1 MRQRLYLIILWAMA
15 TVLTVNAQESNVRQ
29 IYDQAENDYQIGR
42 IEQAMD
48 LLQDNMTSFSGNLKV
63 SVYRLLSLCNLGL
76 DNFEEA
82 ERYANLLLKEDP
94 YYTTSV
100 QDPQR
105 FSEMVATLKS
115 GLSST
120 ITTASSQ
127 EENLNEVPVPVTLIT
142 AEMIENSGA
151 QNLQEVL
158 AAFVPGMT
166 IVDCND
172 DINIAMRGIYSNG
185 QEKILFMLNGHR
197 MNSYCTNISSPD
209 YSMNLDKIKQ
219 IEVLRGPASS
229 LYGGVA
235 LTAVVNLI
243 TKQGADIDGVEAS
256 VAVGNYGQL
265 RGNFLFGK
273 RYYDIDIMVWGSL
286 YKAKGQSHHVS
297 IMDLIRGNTEGDVI
311 IGGIGDK
318 PSFELGLQL
327 KWGDVRFMYDTHFSQ
342 VQSPF
347 SMGYLH
353 TPYNIDAYNTFNG
366 IRPSFATQAHH
377 ADLSYQHRF
386 NKLNLTGTFRYD
398 NGDLTHYQVISDSI
412 VPAFTYLLGFN
423 NDNLA
428 FLDTVPGLSRY
439 INGQEQ
445 TLQGQLQADLN
456 YINNDSHQGTLSFG
470 AEYIHFKVDDARYLI
485 GYNFTDGLEASVL
498 SEFGKGRENSFN
510 AFLQLKHH
518 WRSFIIN
525 AGLRYDHML
534 DYNDDNIKE
543 FSPRVALIWSKPKW
557 NLKLSY
563 SKSFINAPYLYRKG
577 NEHIGYLKDGAVI
590 PLTKETMHS
599 YQLTFGATNWV
610 KGLNFE
616 FNGFYNKARDLIY
629 QTIIEHMNTGSYD
642 TYGIE
647 FQGSYESD
655 KFSSNL
661 AVCWQDIRTASIFNY
676 EHDRAFN
683 IPNISANLVLGW
695 KVNKR
700 LLFHSHIS
708 FEGNKT
714 SYFINTLNEAFKSII
729 KKEIEEAQ
737 EAGNMEDLKTLETA
751 LEKLNNIPGIETED
765 HKPLLLVNLGAQ
777 YKLKKFTLGFDVRN
791 LFNTYYERSGMG
803 TEVVPQKGR
812 WFTFKI
818 SYKF

>member
-15 TVLTVNAQESNVRQ
+15 TVLTVNAQESNVRL

-209 YSMNLDKIKQ
+209 FSMSLDKIKQ

-256 VAVGNYGQL
+256 VAFGNYGQM
-265 RGNFLFGK
+265 RGNILFGK
-273 RYYDIDIMVWGSL
+273 RYYNIDIMVWGSL
-286 YKAKGQSHHVS
+286 YRAKGQSYHVTS
-297 IMDLIRGNTEGDVI
+297 GDLLRGVIEGDVT

-318 PSFELGLQL
+318 PSFDLGLQL

-342 VQSPF
+342 TQSPF
-347 SMGYLH
+347 TMGYLH
-353 TPYNIDAYNTFNG
+353 TPYDIDAYNTFNG
-366 IRPSFATQAHH
+366 LRPSFATQSHH

-386 NKLNLTGTFRYD
+386 NILNLSGVFRYD

-412 VPAFTYLLGFN
+412 MPAFTSMLGLN
-423 NDNLA
+423 NSTLE
-428 FLDTVPGLSRY
+428 FLDSVPGLSRY

-445 TLQGQLQADLN
+445 TLQGQLQADLS

-525 AGLRYDHML
+525 AGLRYDHTV
-534 DYNDDNIKE
+534 DYDDDNTRE

-577 NEHIGYLKDGAVI
+577 NEHIAFLKGEAAI

-599 YQLTFGATNWV
+599 YQLTFGGTNWV

-616 FNGFYNKARDLIY
+616 INGFYNKARDLIY
-629 QTIIEHMNTGSYD
+629 QSIIEHVNTGSYD

-647 FQGSYESD
+647 FQGSYESS
-655 KFSSNL
+655 KFTSNL
-661 AVCWQDIRTASIFNY
+661 AVCWQDIRKASIFNF

-683 IPNISANLVLGW
+683 IPIISANLVLGW
-695 KVNKR
+695 KVSKR
-700 LLFHSHIS
+700 LLLHSHIS
-708 FEGNKT
+708 FEGKKT
-714 SYFINTLNEAFKSII
+714 SYVINTVSEAFKSII
-729 KKEIEEAQ
+729 KQEIYEAIVAGNTEEA
-737 EAGNMEDLKTLETA
+737 
-751 LEKLNNIPGIETED
+751 EKLQQVLDNLNKSAGIETED

-777 YKLKKFTLGFDVRN
+777 YKLNKFTLGFDVRN
-791 LFNTYYERSGMG
+791 LFNIYYERSGMG
-803 TEVVPQKGR
+803 TGVVPQKGR
-812 WFTFKI
+812 WFTFQI